1 MIHRLRLCRIVLN
14 ALLWMALPLKARIAI
29 KVESDP
35 TLWLERVVL
44 LRIGGSEYLLLTPEG
59 DIEREDLALPPV
71 LSWRLIKGNR
81 TVPGVRTEN
90 LFLTEISRGQDW
102 TNDEIKE
109 LLDEARTM
117 GRALGVQ
124 DVDDD
129 GGVEPLREALKTGLG
144 ISGKV
149 ASGVSAPMMH
159 RPLCGCRC
167 GCRRR
172 PGRLVLCVRCGA
184 RIGPGCCLAL
194 ESRTRWGRGLC
205 HVCADGEPEHVI
217 GVCVAE
223 HTTTPVL
230 GPEVAQMV
238 STTALAAAAPA
249 AQSMGE
255 QSMAQ
260 GLNADIVARSIER
273 SIEAAVL
280 AAQTAVPVP
289 VSAPSPPPSWT
300 TAWTMP
306 SWVIFGFGLFVN
318 SRRGVVLTP

>member
-1 MIHRLRLCRIVLN
+1 MCDPCWNWCDGVIPVDGGLELAFPGAASRWVHASSVAELDPPFCHRCDGVIPFRPGTAAPTDNSAPQAMVCAPPGHHHRDRDRWTRVLQLADLVGVPATSLARCIEGLRLSPTSPTWTWR
-14 ALLWMALPLKARIAI
+14 RIAKWGLSLLVTGI
-29 KVESDP
+29 FP
-35 TLWLERVVL
+35 RV
-44 LRIGGSEYLLLTPEG
+44 
-59 DIEREDLALPPV
+59 
-71 LSWRLIKGNR
+71 
-81 TVPGVRTEN
+81 
-90 LFLTEISRGQDW
+90 
-102 TNDEIKE
+102 
-109 LLDEARTM
+109 
-117 GRALGVQ
+117 
-124 DVDDD
+124 
-129 GGVEPLREALKTGLG
+129 
-144 ISGKV
+144 V

-205 HVCADGEPEHVI
+205 HVCDDGEPEHVI

-273 SIEAAVL
+273 SNETAVL

-289 VSAPSPPPSWT
+289 VSAPSPTPSWT

-306 SWVIFGFGLFVN
+306 SWVIFGFELFVN
-318 SRRGVVLTP
+318 SRRGVVPTP